1 MCWLL
6 LLQNL
11 QSIYDIFYFI
21 VTLCYQEMKT
31 RRDQIVSQLNQFQ
44 SEVDVVMNFLK
55 DDKVMKNMETMRDP
69 KTLSTYL
76 TNEFNVSVICILH
89 KL

>member
-1 MCWLL
+1 
-6 LLQNL
+6 
-11 QSIYDIFYFI
+11 
-21 VTLCYQEMKT
+21 MKT

-76 TNEFNVSVICILH
+76 TSEFNVSVIFILY
-89 KL
+89 KLLILF

>member
-1 MCWLL
+1 
-6 LLQNL
+6 
-11 QSIYDIFYFI
+11 
-21 VTLCYQEMKT
+21 MKT

-76 TNEFNVSVICILH
+76 TNEFDVSVISILH
-89 KL
+89 KLLLILF

>member
-1 MCWLL
+1 
-6 LLQNL
+6 
-11 QSIYDIFYFI
+11 
-21 VTLCYQEMKT
+21 MKT

-76 TNEFNVSVICILH
+76 TSEFNVCVIFIKDTLLLILFLIPIFGNLICCGI
-89 KL
+89 KFYLN

>member
-1 MCWLL
+1 
-6 LLQNL
+6 
-11 QSIYDIFYFI
+11 
-21 VTLCYQEMKT
+21 MKT

-76 TNEFNVSVICILH
+76 TTEFNVSFIFILG
-89 KL
+89 LLLLILF

>member
-1 MCWLL
+1 
-6 LLQNL
+6 
-11 QSIYDIFYFI
+11 
-21 VTLCYQEMKT
+21 MKT

-76 TNEFNVSVICILH
+76 TNEFNVSVVPILFKLYDINSNCYELLIC
-89 KL
+89 

>member
-1 MCWLL
+1 
-6 LLQNL
+6 
-11 QSIYDIFYFI
+11 
-21 VTLCYQEMKT
+21 MKT

-76 TNEFNVSVICILH
+76 TNEFNVSFIFILH
-89 KL
+89 RLLLILFSTPILKILIGCGFRFYLN

>member
-1 MCWLL
+1 
-6 LLQNL
+6 
-11 QSIYDIFYFI
+11 
-21 VTLCYQEMKT
+21 MKT

-69 KTLSTYL
+69 KTLSSYL
-76 TNEFNVSVICILH
+76 TTEFNVSVISILC
-89 KL
+89 KLLLFLF

>member
-1 MCWLL
+1 
-6 LLQNL
+6 
-11 QSIYDIFYFI
+11 
-21 VTLCYQEMKT
+21 MKT

-76 TNEFNVSVICILH
+76 TKEFNVSVIPILY
-89 KL
+89 KLLCNMLF

>member
-1 MCWLL
+1 
-6 LLQNL
+6 
-11 QSIYDIFYFI
+11 
-21 VTLCYQEMKT
+21 MKT

-76 TNEFNVSVICILH
+76 TNEFNVSVNPVLY
-89 KL
+89 KLLCMLF

>member
-1 MCWLL
+1 
-6 LLQNL
+6 
-11 QSIYDIFYFI
+11 
-21 VTLCYQEMKT
+21 MKT

-76 TNEFNVSVICILH
+76 TNEFNVSGISILYN
-89 KL
+89 LLFMLF

>member
-1 MCWLL
+1 
-6 LLQNL
+6 LQPT
-11 QSIYDIFYFI
+11 YDIFYFI
-21 VTLCYQEMKT
+21 ETLLYQEMKT

-76 TNEFNVSVICILH
+76 TNEFNVSGISILY
-89 KL
+89 KLLSMLF